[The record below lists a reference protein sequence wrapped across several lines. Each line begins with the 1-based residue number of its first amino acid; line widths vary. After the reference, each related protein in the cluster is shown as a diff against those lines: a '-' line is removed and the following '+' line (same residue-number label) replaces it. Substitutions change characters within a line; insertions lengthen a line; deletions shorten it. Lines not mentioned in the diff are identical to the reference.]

1 MAPVPGESSPPSAR
15 LSRDQ
20 RRDALVEAAAS
31 LVATDVS
38 SLTMETVAEVAGVSR
53 PLVYKHF
60 ANRAELL
67 VAVYRRE
74 TALLHEELAAAVR
87 AAPGLEA
94 KFRALVRGA
103 LRAESNRGAALS
115 ALRAAGARNHEL
127 REEQRRR
134 DRGTVAYFTRHA
146 VRSLGTGE
154 KPARVTVSILLRTI
168 EAVLADWR
176 LHPTGPN
183 AEALEDTY
191 ATICMGALERL
202 ARSEQAPSATA
213 GDGVRAAP

>member
-1 MAPVPGESSPPSAR
+1 MR
-15 LSRDQ
+15 LTRDE
-20 RRDALVEAAAS
+20 RRDALVEAAAV
-31 LVATDVS
+31 LVASDVTAVS
-38 SLTMETVAEVAGVSR
+38 MEAVAEAAGVSR

-74 TALLHEELAAAVR
+74 TATLHEEMAEAVR
-87 AAPGLEA
+87 SARGLEA

-103 LRAESNRGAALS
+103 LRGEAERGAALS

-134 DRGTVAYFTRHA
+134 DRGTVAYFARHA
-146 VRSLGTGE
+146 ARELGTE
-154 KPARVTVSILLRTI
+154 PKLTRDTVSILLRSV

-176 LHPTGPN
+176 LRPTPSH
-183 AEALEDTY
+183 AERLEEAY
-191 ATICMGALERL
+191 VTICMGALERL
-202 ARSEQAPSATA
+202 ARARALHDGVAA
-213 GDGVRAAP
+213 GD

>member
-1 MAPVPGESSPPSAR
+1 VTEGTSVR
-15 LSRDQ
+15 LTRDE
-20 RRDALVEAAAS
+20 RRDALVEAAAA
-31 LVATDVS
+31 LVASDVTS
-38 SLTMETVAEVAGVSR
+38 VSMEAVAEAAGVSR

-74 TALLHEELAAAVR
+74 TATLHEELAEAVR
-87 AAPGLEA
+87 TARGLEA

-103 LRAESNRGAALS
+103 LRGEAERGAALS

-134 DRGTVAYFTRHA
+134 DQGTVAYFARHA
-146 VRSLGTGE
+146 ARELGTDP
-154 KPARVTVSILLRTI
+154 KPTRDTVSILLRSI

-176 LHPTGPN
+176 LRPTPSH
-183 AEALEDTY
+183 AERLEETY

-202 ARSEQAPSATA
+202 ARAQALQDGVTA
-213 GDGVRAAP
+213 GG

>member
-1 MAPVPGESSPPSAR
+1 MR
-15 LSRDQ
+15 LTRDE
-20 RRDALVEAAAS
+20 RRDALVEAAAA
-31 LVATDVS
+31 LVASDVTS
-38 SLTMETVAEVAGVSR
+38 VSMEAVAEAAGVSR

-74 TALLHEELAAAVR
+74 TATLHEELAEAVR
-87 AAPGLEA
+87 TARGLEA

-103 LRAESNRGAALS
+103 LRGEAERGAALS

-134 DRGTVAYFTRHA
+134 DQGTVAYFARHA
-146 VRSLGTGE
+146 TRELGTE
-154 KPARVTVSILLRTI
+154 PKPTRDTVSILLRSI

-176 LHPTGPN
+176 LRPTPSHAGR
-183 AEALEDTY
+183 LEETY
-191 ATICMGALERL
+191 TTICMGALERL
-202 ARSEQAPSATA
+202 ARAHALQGGVHEGVTA
-213 GDGVRAAP
+213 GG

>member
-1 MAPVPGESSPPSAR
+1 MR
-15 LSRDQ
+15 LTRDE

-31 LVATDVS
+31 LVASDVTALS
-38 SLTMETVAEVAGVSR
+38 MEAVAEAAGVSR

-74 TALLHEELAAAVR
+74 TATLHEELAEAVR
-87 AAPGLEA
+87 AAGGLEA
-94 KFRALVRGA
+94 KFRALIRGA
-103 LRAESNRGAALS
+103 LRGQAERGAALS

-134 DRGTVAYFTRHA
+134 DQGTVAYFARHA
-146 VRSLGTGE
+146 ARELGTE
-154 KPARVTVSILLRTI
+154 PKLTRDTVSILLRSV

-176 LHPTGPN
+176 LRPTPSH
-183 AEALEDTY
+183 AERLEQAY
-191 ATICMGALERL
+191 VTICMGALERL
-202 ARSEQAPSATA
+202 ARVQALHDGVAA
-213 GDGVRAAP
+213 GD